1 MEEEPVNEAEKNAP
15 QSKGTIAEMDVM
27 EDDENFMQL
36 LDQLGGPNVFEE

>member
-1 MEEEPVNEAEKNAP
+1 MEEEPVNEAEKNSP
-15 QSKGTIAEMDVM
+15 QSKATIAEMDVM